1 MASKSGAESDGKR
14 LRKNWS
20 DDSMLA
26 AMEAVRT
33 SQMSISVAANRFKV
47 PRKTLD
53 DRLKGRVQHGSHPG
67 VSTVLT
73 VQEENSLVNYLLH
86 MAQCGFPLTRTM
98 VKAYAWSMAKRSG
111 TAHRFHPE
119 YGPGD
124 HWWSLFK
131 KRHPEL
137 ALRTADSL
145 ERSRAEAL
153 NPDVVKE
160 YFDLLHKC
168 LDSNNLLRRPR
179 QIYNCD
185 ETFLPLDYSREKV
198 VAAKGSKNIY
208 RQSHGTTEHI
218 TMLCCASAAG
228 FPLPP
233 MIIFAKSF
241 PGGPY
246 RFEGPDDA
254 LYARSESGWIDS
266 ELFLS
271 WFNKIFLK
279 YSVPDRPI
287 MLLTDG
293 HKSHLTLDV
302 VDLCIQNKIILFC
315 LPPHTTHALQPLDVA
330 VFKSLKDY
338 FSKTVRALCFTKRNF
353 VVTKKE
359 FSKVVKTPF
368 EKAFSIPNVKAGFKK
383 CGIYPFNPDVV
394 PAEKMTPSTVHKSL
408 LSSFSSSDSSTPD
421 PQSPSYFSGRSSDV
435 LSVSDDAACVVHSD
449 QSTSHSGDAPASTS
463 HSGDAPAST
472 SHSGDAPAST
482 SHSGDA
488 PASTSHSGDTPASTS
503 HSGDA
508 PASTSHS
515 GDAPASTSHSGDA
528 RASTSHSV
536 GALASTSH
544 SGDAPA
550 STSHSAASSLV
561 NSDQSVILS
570 DTSHTV
576 SSILDTPSNSNTD
589 PIVNP
594 LVASGLI
601 SPDLADILVTPS
613 GDAAVAKKRTRRIV
627 GARDL
632 TAEDYVDMLRKDKR
646 RKEEA
651 EKEKQR
657 KKEERERK
665 MKEREE
671 TKMKKVEAG
680 RGRGARGRG
689 AGRGRG
695 TGGRRVGGKQKTG
708 KFPGTRNAR
717 GKDKAISDE
726 STESDR
732 DMTLSSD
739 IESEKEEV
747 CRPRRQSSTSSDIE
761 SEKEEVCRPRRQR
774 LLPTRYRSDSEDQND
789 GVLCIICNH
798 NEPEELSS
806 EMVFWIDCDVC
817 GAWVHTYCAFGS
829 NTVTRQFKCENCC
842 QFFCF

>member
-33 SQMSISVAANRFKV
+33 SKMSISVAANRFKV

-53 DRLKGRVQHGSHPG
+53 DRLKGRVQHGTHPG

-73 VQEENSLVNYLLH
+73 VQEENSLINYLLH

-98 VKAYAWSMAKRSG
+98 VKAYAWSMVKRSG

-137 ALRTADSL
+137 ALCTADTL
-145 ERSRAEAL
+145 KRSRAEAL

-315 LPPHTTHALQPLDVA
+315 LPPHTHT
-330 VFKSLKDY
+330 
-338 FSKTVRALCFTKRNF
+338 
-353 VVTKKE
+353 
-359 FSKVVKTPF
+359 
-368 EKAFSIPNVKAGFKK
+368 
-383 CGIYPFNPDVV
+383 PFNPW
-394 PAEKMTPSTVHKSL
+394 T
-408 LSSFSSSDSSTPD
+408 
-421 PQSPSYFSGRSSDV
+421 
-435 LSVSDDAACVVHSD
+435 
-449 QSTSHSGDAPASTS
+449 
-463 HSGDAPAST
+463 
-472 SHSGDAPAST
+472 
-482 SHSGDA
+482 
-488 PASTSHSGDTPASTS
+488 
-503 HSGDA
+503 
-508 PASTSHS
+508 
-515 GDAPASTSHSGDA
+515 
-528 RASTSHSV
+528 
-536 GALASTSH
+536 
-544 SGDAPA
+544 
-550 STSHSAASSLV
+550 
-561 NSDQSVILS
+561 
-570 DTSHTV
+570 
-576 SSILDTPSNSNTD
+576 
-589 PIVNP
+589 
-594 LVASGLI
+594 
-601 SPDLADILVTPS
+601 
-613 GDAAVAKKRTRRIV
+613 
-627 GARDL
+627 
-632 TAEDYVDMLRKDKR
+632 
-646 RKEEA
+646 
-651 EKEKQR
+651 
-657 KKEERERK
+657 
-665 MKEREE
+665 
-671 TKMKKVEAG
+671 
-680 RGRGARGRG
+680 
-689 AGRGRG
+689 
-695 TGGRRVGGKQKTG
+695 
-708 KFPGTRNAR
+708 
-717 GKDKAISDE
+717 
-726 STESDR
+726 
-732 DMTLSSD
+732 
-739 IESEKEEV
+739 
-747 CRPRRQSSTSSDIE
+747 
-761 SEKEEVCRPRRQR
+761 
-774 LLPTRYRSDSEDQND
+774 
-789 GVLCIICNH
+789 
-798 NEPEELSS
+798 
-806 EMVFWIDCDVC
+806 
-817 GAWVHTYCAFGS
+817 
-829 NTVTRQFKCENCC
+829 
-842 QFFCF
+842 

>member
-1 MASKSGAESDGKR
+1 M
-14 LRKNWS
+14 
-20 DDSMLA
+20 
-26 AMEAVRT
+26 
-33 SQMSISVAANRFKV
+33 
-47 PRKTLD
+47 
-53 DRLKGRVQHGSHPG
+53 
-67 VSTVLT
+67 
-73 VQEENSLVNYLLH
+73 
-86 MAQCGFPLTRTM
+86 
-98 VKAYAWSMAKRSG
+98 
-111 TAHRFHPE
+111 
-119 YGPGD
+119 
-124 HWWSLFK
+124 
-131 KRHPEL
+131 
-137 ALRTADSL
+137 
-145 ERSRAEAL
+145 
-153 NPDVVKE
+153 
-160 YFDLLHKC
+160 
-168 LDSNNLLRRPR
+168 
-179 QIYNCD
+179 
-185 ETFLPLDYSREKV
+185 
-198 VAAKGSKNIY
+198 
-208 RQSHGTTEHI
+208 
-218 TMLCCASAAG
+218 
-228 FPLPP
+228 
-233 MIIFAKSF
+233 
-241 PGGPY
+241 
-246 RFEGPDDA
+246 
-254 LYARSESGWIDS
+254 
-266 ELFLS
+266 
-271 WFNKIFLK
+271 
-279 YSVPDRPI
+279 
-287 MLLTDG
+287 
-293 HKSHLTLDV
+293 
-302 VDLCIQNKIILFC
+302 
-315 LPPHTTHALQPLDVA
+315 
-330 VFKSLKDY
+330 FKSLKDY

-353 VVTKKE
+353 DVTKKE

-435 LSVSDDAACVVHSD
+435 LRVSDDAACVVHSD

-472 SHSGDAPAST
+472 SHSGDAPASM

-488 PASTSHSGDTPASTS
+488 PASTS

-536 GALASTSH
+536 DALASTSH
-544 SGDAPA
+544 SGDAPV
-550 STSHSAASSLV
+550 STSHSGDTPASSLV

-613 GDAAVAKKRTRRIV
+613 GDAAVAKKCTRRIV

-632 TAEDYVDMLRKDKR
+632 TAEDYVGMLRKDKR

-665 MKEREE
+665 RKEREE
-671 TKMKKVEAG
+671 AKMKKIEAG
-680 RGRGARGRG
+680 RGHGARGHG

-747 CRPRRQSSTSSDIE
+747 CRPHQQSSTSSDIE

>member
-246 RFEGPDDA
+246 HFEGPDDA

-550 STSHSAASSLV
+550 SMSHSAASSLV

-601 SPDLADILVTPS
+601 SPDLVDILVTPS

-657 KKEERERK
+657 KEEERERK
-665 MKEREE
+665 RKEREE
-671 TKMKKVEAG
+671 AKMKKIEAG

-761 SEKEEVCRPRRQR
+761 SEKEEVCRLRRQR